1 MMFSRGK
8 IRNKPVIYFGEN
20 ILEVVFEYV
29 YLGVTMCYNESFYK
43 AIKQLFDIA
52 SRAMF
57 GLLKKGRRLCLNTY
71 VMLKLFDTTILPI
84 LLYSC
89 EVSGLS
95 NINLIER
102 LHLRFCK
109 LLFSVKQ
116 NVVQWYMV
124 SWADYL

>member
-1 MMFSRGK
+1 MD
-8 IRNKPVIYFGEN
+8 
-20 ILEVVFEYV
+20 L
-29 YLGVTMCYNESFYK
+29 FYK
-43 AIKQLFDIA
+43 AIKRLFDIA

-57 GLLKKGRRLCLNTY
+57 GLIKKGRRLCLNTD

-84 LLYSC
+84 LLHSC
-89 EVSGLS
+89 EVWGFS

-109 LLFSVKQ
+109 LLLNVKKCTTRAM
-116 NVVQWYMV
+116 VYGELGRLPLDSHVQWYMV